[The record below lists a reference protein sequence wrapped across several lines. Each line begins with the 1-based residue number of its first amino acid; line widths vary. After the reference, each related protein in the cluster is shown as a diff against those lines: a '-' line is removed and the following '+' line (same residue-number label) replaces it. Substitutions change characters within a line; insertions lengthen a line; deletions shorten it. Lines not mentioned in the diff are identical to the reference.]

1 MMGAHQIIAQR
12 QQHGRPPPA
21 GAPAGC
27 GCCPPSRAPS
37 SRGSSSRGEEAG
49 CGRHPLGRAPTGQRA
64 VLLLVLDDWSLL
76 PGGARRMSRG
86 SDRVGDEDEMTDR
99 IRWAGDE
106 DEWMTDRMSW
116 FARRLP
122 AGGWGLGH

>member
-1 MMGAHQIIAQR
+1 MMGGIR
-12 QQHGRPPPA
+12 SSLNDSSMGVLFLLVLLLDA
-21 GAPAGC
+21 GVVLLAVLLAVEAPVA
-27 GCCPPSRAPS
+27 
-37 SRGSSSRGEEAG
+37 GEEAG
-49 CGRHPLGRAPTGQRA
+49 CGRRPPGRAPTGRRV

-116 FARRLP
+116 FARKLP
-122 AGGWGLGH
+122 AGGWGLDH

>member
-1 MMGAHQIIAQR
+1 
-12 QQHGRPPPA
+12 
-21 GAPAGC
+21 
-27 GCCPPSRAPS
+27 
-37 SRGSSSRGEEAG
+37 
-49 CGRHPLGRAPTGQRA
+49 

-99 IRWAGDE
+99 IRWSGDE
-106 DEWMTDRMSW
+106 DEWKTDRMSW

-122 AGGWGLGH
+122 AWGWGLGH